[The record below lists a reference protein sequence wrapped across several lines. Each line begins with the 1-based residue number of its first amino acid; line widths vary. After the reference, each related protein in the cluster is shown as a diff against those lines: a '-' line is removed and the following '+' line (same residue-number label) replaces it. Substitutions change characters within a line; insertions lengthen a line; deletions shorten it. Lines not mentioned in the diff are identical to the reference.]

1 MNDIEGVVRDRA
13 KFNRATR
20 LTGNDIDP
28 ALTEEEKC
36 KYSELVEVERALDR
50 ELLDLRNQE
59 KEFRSTAE
67 TLDLLHEYND
77 IRDATQ
83 VLMGAIAVAEGTTVR
98 NLYRRYGLSAK
109 EDE

>member
-1 MNDIEGVVRDRA
+1 MNDIEGVRDKA

-20 LTGNDIDP
+20 FTGNDTNP
-28 ALTEEEKC
+28 ALTKEEKR
-36 KYSELVEVERALDR
+36 KYFQLVEVERVLDR
-50 ELLDLRNQE
+50 ELSDLRNQE
-59 KEFRSTAE
+59 KEFRSTEE
-67 TLDLLHEYND
+67 TLDLLHKYND

-83 VLMGAIAVAEGTTVR
+83 VLMGAIAVAEGSTVR